1 MTFGNGHK
9 SAPKTS
15 VDSLAGI
22 IYNTNVSKLQIV
34 ADTNVFV
41 TALRSQWGAAYQF
54 FARINA
60 GYYQLNFSVPLVLE
74 YEDAAK
80 RLIGQIPLS
89 EQEIDDILDYVI
101 SQSNRWQVHYLWRPQ
116 LRDPGD
122 DMVLELAVTA
132 GCSHI
137 ITYNTRDFAGIESFG
152 IQVLTPKDFLKLAG
166 AR

>member
-1 MTFGNGHK
+1 M
-9 SAPKTS
+9 
-15 VDSLAGI
+15 
-22 IYNTNVSKLQIV
+22 SKLQIV

-54 FARINA
+54 FARIDA
-60 GYYQLNFSVPLVLE
+60 GYYQLNFSVPLALE

>member
-1 MTFGNGHK
+1 M
-9 SAPKTS
+9 
-15 VDSLAGI
+15 
-22 IYNTNVSKLQIV
+22 SKLQIV